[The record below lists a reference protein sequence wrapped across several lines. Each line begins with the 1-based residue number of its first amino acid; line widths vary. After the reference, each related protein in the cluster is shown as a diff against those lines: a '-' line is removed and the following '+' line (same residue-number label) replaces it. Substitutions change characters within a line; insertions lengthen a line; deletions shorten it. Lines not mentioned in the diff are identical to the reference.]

1 MKIDLDSVTSAE
13 MSSAWLAAM
22 PKLIKRRGGVAQPEA
37 GTLRRYSDSG
47 MLLVQSS

>member
-1 MKIDLDSVTSAE
+1 MCYSGMKIELDSVTSAE

-22 PKLIKRRGGVAQPEA
+22 PKLIKRRGGVAQQEA

-47 MLLVQSS
+47 EK